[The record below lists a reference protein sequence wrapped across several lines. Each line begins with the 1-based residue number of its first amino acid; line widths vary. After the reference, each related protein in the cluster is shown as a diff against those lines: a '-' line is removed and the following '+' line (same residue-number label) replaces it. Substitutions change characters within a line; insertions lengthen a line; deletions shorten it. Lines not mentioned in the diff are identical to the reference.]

1 MQLLKSEIDGFGENI
16 LPIPPS
22 CLVSIYAEVSSDTVR
37 VLKYSVALA
46 GVDSKVKQIIITRS
60 LNIQHPKESIGK
72 TIPFAD
78 DL

>member
-46 GVDSKVKQIIITRS
+46 GVDSKIIITRS

-72 TIPFAD
+72 TIVVKISVIM
-78 DL
+78 